1 MAIEQFLLALEAG
14 LGHGETALFPVS
26 IFRVKEG
33 VNYNPGDPNYD
44 LFKLAI
50 RVSAKRL
57 FPNFAFLDAPYNLQ
71 YYKPGHPETEVGYMG
86 AVTGEDVISLR
97 IDKDRIVTLP
107 FEEAYDTYANYD
119 GLVEIKDRT
128 EWVEVKQWHNYPDGG
143 DWFDVRFSNGR
154 YLRMTADHP
163 LPTQRGR
170 VLCEDLRVG
179 DEVPISL
186 PQINNP
192 VKEPSFDPWV
202 LGVLVCDA
210 NCNVT
215 VSLALDEMDVA
226 KELVRRCGG
235 TITEQ
240 SRAEKGNYLDVYI
253 PHGDSSA
260 IGTIPMIRF
269 FGSKTK
275 AHRHLPEDFLSWDAN
290 NRAALLAGIIDADG
304 YLNNTKGCH
313 VQIGSTNKTL
323 AIEEML
329 LAQSLGFDARMY
341 KTTYGRG
348 KDSPRYHVSFR
359 MTHNLPIVCNK
370 KRAHLMGQTTLDI
383 SGTAVITDIVFVG
396 ATGQRRY
403 DVTTASDRFDVSGIN
418 SHNCRTRV
426 MGNIYDPSREIAY
439 SRGNLSFTSINLP
452 RLAIESQGDKGVFFA
467 WLQDI
472 LEATMKQLLD
482 RFEVQASRK
491 ARNFPFLMGQGSW
504 LDSEKLD
511 PDDEV
516 REVLKHGTLSIGFI
530 GLAECLKALIGK
542 HHGESEDAQKLGL
555 EIIGYIRS
563 FCDRKSQAL
572 GMNVTCLA
580 TPAEGLSGAFTRRD
594 KEKYGIIAGVTDRE
608 YYTNSFHVPVYYN
621 ISAAKKIALEAPY
634 HALTNAGHITY
645 VEMDGDPTANLEA
658 FEKTIRYM
666 KECGIGYG
674 SVNHPVDRDPVCGY
688 TGIIKDECPHCHRQD
703 RRSYTEKIPRLCAKE

>member
-1 MAIEQFLLALEAG
+1 MEQFLLALEAG

-86 AVTGEDVISLR
+86 
-97 IDKDRIVTLP
+97 
-107 FEEAYDTYANYD
+107 
-119 GLVEIKDRT
+119 
-128 EWVEVKQWHNYPDGG
+128 
-143 DWFDVRFSNGR
+143 
-154 YLRMTADHP
+154 
-163 LPTQRGR
+163 
-170 VLCEDLRVG
+170 
-179 DEVPISL
+179 
-186 PQINNP
+186 
-192 VKEPSFDPWV
+192 
-202 LGVLVCDA
+202 
-210 NCNVT
+210 
-215 VSLALDEMDVA
+215 
-226 KELVRRCGG
+226 
-235 TITEQ
+235 
-240 SRAEKGNYLDVYI
+240 
-253 PHGDSSA
+253 
-260 IGTIPMIRF
+260 
-269 FGSKTK
+269 
-275 AHRHLPEDFLSWDAN
+275 
-290 NRAALLAGIIDADG
+290 
-304 YLNNTKGCH
+304 
-313 VQIGSTNKTL
+313 
-323 AIEEML
+323 
-329 LAQSLGFDARMY
+329 
-341 KTTYGRG
+341 
-348 KDSPRYHVSFR
+348 
-359 MTHNLPIVCNK
+359 
-370 KRAHLMGQTTLDI
+370 
-383 SGTAVITDIVFVG
+383 
-396 ATGQRRY
+396 
-403 DVTTASDRFDVSGIN
+403 
-418 SHNCRTRV
+418 CRTRV
-426 MGNIYDPSREIAY
+426 MGNVYDPSREIAY

-452 RLAIESQGDKGVFFA
+452 RLAIESQGDKAVFFDK
-467 WLQDI
+467 LQDM

-530 GLAECLKALIGK
+530 GLAEALKALIGK
-542 HHGESEDAQKLGL
+542 HHGESEEAQRLGL
-555 EIIGYIRS
+555 EIVGYIRN
-563 FCDRKSQAL
+563 FCDRKSHAL

-594 KEKYGIIAGVTDRE
+594 KEKYGIISGVTDRE

-658 FEKTIRYM
+658 FEHIIRYM

-688 TGIIKDECPHCHRQD
+688 TGIIKDECPHCHRQE
-703 RRSYTEKIPRLCAKE
+703 RRSYTEKIPRLCAKQ